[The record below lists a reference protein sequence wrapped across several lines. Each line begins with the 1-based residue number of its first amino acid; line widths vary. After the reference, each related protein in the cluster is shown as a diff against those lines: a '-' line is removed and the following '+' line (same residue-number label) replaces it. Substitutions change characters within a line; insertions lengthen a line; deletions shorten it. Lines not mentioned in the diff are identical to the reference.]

1 MLLTCP
7 HCETIFRVDTTDIKS
22 GGRKVRCSVCGHV
35 WQAKR
40 GGVDVITEEADL
52 IQQFR
57 SWQATVV
64 TILLIIAL
72 TAFMTVNRNLISA
85 NLPQT
90 KPIYT
95 MLGLTIT
102 PSPEKVEV
110 ARLSATRQRDMI
122 RVTGEVT
129 NLSSWAVHSPPL
141 LVTVSDSFGLVLAQ
155 KTLTLDRE
163 IIAGEMSLP
172 FTTQVLLKD
181 PLDDDVVTEIVVVPV
196 AQSVL

>member
-7 HCETIFRVDTTDIKS
+7 HCETIFRVDTTDIKT

-40 GGVDVITEEADL
+40 GGADVITEEADL
-52 IQQFR
+52 LQQFR
-57 SWQATVV
+57 SWQGVV
-64 TILLIIAL
+64 VAILLVIAL

-90 KPIYT
+90 KGIYT
-95 MLGLTIT
+95 ALGLTIT
-102 PSPEKVEV
+102 PDPEKVEV
-110 ARLSATRQRDMI
+110 GRLSATRKRDTI

-141 LVTVSDSFGLVLAQ
+141 MVTVSDSFGLVLAQ
-155 KTLTLDRE
+155 KSLTLDLE
-163 IIAGEMSLP
+163 IIPGGMSLS
-172 FTTQVLLKD
+172 FSTQVLLD
-181 PLDDDVVTEIVVVPV
+181 ETLNDDVVTEIVVVPV
-196 AQSVL
+196 VQSAL